1 MKNLD
6 DLFRERLHDAEVPPP
21 AFVWPNVERELH
33 KRRRRMFFWWFVVG
47 AGLLSLVGLWRL
59 SGSKAPA
66 AVGLAQQESSAR
78 PPQNDEGKT
87 DARADRAPERS
98 PGAEQEAAEQLA
110 GTPERPVF
118 YPQKGEASG
127 ERDAHFLEKKGAA
140 SGGQDTRFLEKK
152 SAASGERDAHF
163 LEKKSTANTSTLSET
178 GVDRAADESEDQQV
192 EMTHVRASGGA
203 AALSPSDARVSAS
216 STAELAAGPAADETT
231 VPENA
236 ATLAPPPE
244 PTTGRGAFFSEKLPL
259 TDYTLLALK
268 RPAAD
273 RAFPH
278 ARANVRK
285 KPNKY
290 KNCYDF
296 NTHPNV
302 FLLDVYAGPSLVRK
316 DLRPVSPEESW
327 YRQRRAATERSDW
340 AFNAGLRGTLLLNQ
354 HFLIRTGLHY
364 DQVTEVFE
372 YADPNYRE
380 VNIRQRSVLV
390 NGTWVTV
397 SDTTVSYGEHYTKTY
412 NRLGMLD
419 IPLQLGVEVRNRRSG
434 VSLQAGAS
442 VNVLFW
448 KRGDILSMTD
458 QPASFDPK
466 DDELAVFKARTG
478 LSVSGSVQWFYHLK
492 PRLRV
497 FAEPYF
503 RQVLRPV
510 TLDAHPVEQRYGIG
524 GIRLGLTK
532 IMD

>member
-6 DLFRERLHDAEVPPP
+6 DLFRERLHDTEVPPP
-21 AFVWPNVERELH
+21 AFVWPQVERELR
-33 KRRRRMFFWWFVVG
+33 KRRRRMFFWWFVG
-47 AGLLSLVGLWRL
+47 AGLLGLMGLWRF
-59 SGSKAPA
+59 SDRTAQT
-66 AVGLAQQESSAR
+66 AVGLAQQETPAR
-78 PPQNDEGKT
+78 PLQNDLSKT
-87 DARADRAPERS
+87 DATANRTLEPVPETSRQAAAP
-98 PGAEQEAAEQLA
+98 LA
-110 GTPERPVF
+110 STSERPAF
-118 YPQKGEASG
+118 YPKKGKASG
-127 ERDAHFLEKKGAA
+127 SER
-140 SGGQDTRFLEKK
+140 DTRFL
-152 SAASGERDAHF
+152 D
-163 LEKKSTANTSTLSET
+163 KKSTANTSTLSET
-178 GVDRAADESEDQQV
+178 GVARAADESENQQV
-192 EMTHVRASGGA
+192 ETIPVRASGGA
-203 AALSPSDARVSAS
+203 AVQPPSDARVSGSA
-216 STAELAAGPAADETT
+216 AEAAAGPAADEATS
-231 VPENA
+231 PENA
-236 ATLAPPPE
+236 ALATPAAQP
-244 PTTGRGAFFSEKLPL
+244 TGRGVLFSEKLPL

-268 RPAAD
+268 QPATD
-273 RAFPH
+273 RSFPH
-278 ARANVRK
+278 ARASVRK
-285 KPNKY
+285 KTNKY

-302 FLLDVYAGPSLVRK
+302 FLLDVYTGPSLVRK

-327 YRQRRAATERSDW
+327 YRQRRLATERSGW

-390 NGTWVTV
+390 NGVWQTV
-397 SDTTVSYGEHYTKTY
+397 SDTSVSYGEHYTKTY

-458 QPASFDPK
+458 EPASFAPK
-466 DDELAVFKARTG
+466 DGELAVFRPRTG
-478 LSVSGSVQWFYHLK
+478 LSISGSVQWFYHLK

-524 GIRLGLTK
+524 GVRLGLTK